1 MTGENHQ
8 LDSFT
13 IERVY
18 PNCRAHVW
26 SAWSVPEKKAAWFG
40 NRALDMDF
48 RPGGGERTSF
58 SNDMGEHTNDTRY
71 FAIREEELIVLAY
84 SMAMKGRVH
93 TVSLATIVFLDEG
106 GGTRLRYT
114 EQMCVLPP
122 SDGPQGRTHGW
133 SVLLDGLGTYLEADT
148 LANAGAARLV

>member
-1 MTGENHQ
+1 MTESNHQ

-13 IERVY
+13 IERIY

-40 NRALDMDF
+40 SRAMDMDF
-48 RPGGGERTSF
+48 RVGGGEKTSF
-58 SNDMGEHTNDTRY
+58 RNDMGEHTNDTRY
-71 FAIREEELIVLAY
+71 FEILDEQRIVLAY
-84 SMAMKGRVH
+84 SMAMNGRVH
-93 TVSLATIVFLDEG
+93 TVSLVTITFEDEG

-122 SDGPQGRTHGW
+122 SDGAAGRTHGW
-133 SVLLDGLGTYLEADT
+133 GALLDRLGDYLVEDT
-148 LANAGAARLV
+148 AANAGSKRA